1 MQTAGESGWKEGR
14 LAERQADGVG
24 EAGGCNERRTAG
36 GECSQYSMTLL
47 FGSPSEPI
55 SGRLSLSEMSS
66 KQRSIIRWNGE
77 REEGTG
83 ASGTALAVALTAVAG
98 LARVEEWAVVTR
110 WPAANFL
117 RALHFAAL
125 LREANGASFGLLEA
139 D

>member
-1 MQTAGESGWKEGR
+1 
-14 LAERQADGVG
+14 
-24 EAGGCNERRTAG
+24 
-36 GECSQYSMTLL
+36 MTLL

-77 REEGTG
+77 REGGAG
-83 ASGTALAVALTAVAG
+83 ASGTTLAVAPTAVAG
-98 LARVEEWAVVTR
+98 FASVEEWAVVTR

-117 RALHFAAL
+117 RALRFAAL